1 MEFAVI
7 VIVALNFVFTVV
19 CAVTTVT
26 IANQLRM
33 QNSQN
38 ARLIGQLAS
47 IHEKIG
53 ETNDRAKKLSERIE
67 DVIEKSAEEMTEI
80 MKTGRRDTMKENDS
94 LKFLLQE
101 LQKTVDAQSGRR

>member
-1 MEFAVI
+1 MDFAVI

-19 CAVTTVT
+19 AAVTTLT

-53 ETNDRAKKLSERIE
+53 ETHDRAKKLN
-67 DVIEKSAEEMTEI
+67 EKTEEQI
-80 MKTGRRDTMKENDS
+80 DKTKNELEELAKNGRRDAMKEHDS
-94 LKFLLQE
+94 LKFLIQE
-101 LQKTVDAQSGRR
+101 LQKTVDAQAGRR

>member
-19 CAVTTVT
+19 CAVTSVT

-38 ARLIGQLAS
+38 ARLLGQLAS

-53 ETNDRAKKLSERIE
+53 ETNDRAKKLSERTE
-67 DVIEKSAEEMTEI
+67 EVIDKSKDDLSEM

-94 LKFLLQE
+94 LKYLLQE
-101 LQKTVDAQSGRR
+101 LQKTIDAMSGRR